1 MKEITVEK
9 AEGIHNKLIEKYGGA
24 KGIRDLGGLEAAVAR
39 PFQTF
44 GGEDLYPSPI
54 EKAASILES
63 VIIRH
68 PWLDG
73 NKRTGF
79 MLMAF
84 ILAKHRI
91 RITASEDEC
100 YAMTITVAEGRS
112 SAAEIGS
119 WIASHSARV

>member
-1 MKEITVEK
+1 MKEITVEE
-9 AEGIHNKLIEKYGGA
+9 AEAIHHKLIEKYGGA
-24 KGIRDLGGLEAAVAR
+24 KGIRDLGGLEAALAR

-44 GGEDLYPSPI
+44 GGEELYPTAI
-54 EKAASILES
+54 EKAAAILES

-91 RITASEDEC
+91 RITAAEDAC
-100 YAMTITVAEGRS
+100 YEMTIAVAEGRS
-112 SAAEIGS
+112 SAEEIRS
-119 WIASHSARV
+119 WIGAHTARM